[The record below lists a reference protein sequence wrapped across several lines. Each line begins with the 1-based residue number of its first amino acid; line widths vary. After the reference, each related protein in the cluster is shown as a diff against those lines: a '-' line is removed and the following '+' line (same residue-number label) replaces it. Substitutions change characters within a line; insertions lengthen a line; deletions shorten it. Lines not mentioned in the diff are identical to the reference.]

1 MRYGTIKKADI
12 ANGVGVRV
20 SLFVSGCRHHCKG
33 CFQPETWDFNYG
45 DEFTSA
51 QEDMIL
57 SELERPYYNGLTIL
71 GGEPMEPENQ
81 SAVLNLVKRFKEKFP
96 HMDLWVY
103 SGYLFEDDILAGKL
117 GDEKITRELISY
129 VDVLVDGKF
138 VEAEKDI
145 TLKFRGS
152 RNQRL
157 IDVKKSL
164 EQGKTV
170 LLELKNSRM

>member
-1 MRYGTIKKADI
+1 MRYGTVKKADI
-12 ANGVGVRV
+12 ANGLGVRV

-45 DEFTSA
+45 EEYTDA
-51 QEDMIL
+51 VQEDIL
-57 SELERPYYNGLTIL
+57 SELEKPYYQGLTVL

-81 SAVLNLVKRFKEKFP
+81 PYVLGLLKEFKKRFPEK
-96 HMDLWVY
+96 DIWVY
-103 SGYLFEDDILAGKL
+103 SGYTFENDILAGKL
-117 GDEKITRELISY
+117 GDAAITNELISY
-129 VDVLVDGKF
+129 VDVLVDGEF
-138 VEAEKDI
+138 VESERDI

-164 EQGKTV
+164 AEGKTI
-170 LLELKNSRM
+170 LLEL

>member
-1 MRYGTIKKADI
+1 MRYGTVKKADI
-12 ANGVGVRV
+12 ANGLGVRV

-45 DEFTSA
+45 EHYTDEV
-51 QEDMIL
+51 QEDIL
-57 SELERPYYNGLTIL
+57 SEFEKPYYQGLTVL

-81 SAVLNLVKRFKEKFP
+81 PYVLSLLKEFKKRFPEK
-96 HMDLWVY
+96 DVWIY
-103 SGYLFEDDILAGKL
+103 SGYTFEDDILAGKL
-117 GDEKITRELISY
+117 GDKDITNELISY
-129 VDVLVDGKF
+129 VDVLVDGEF
-138 VEAEKDI
+138 VQSERDI

-164 EQGKTV
+164 AEGKTV
-170 LLELKNSRM
+170 LLEL

>member
-1 MRYGTIKKADI
+1 MRYGTVKKADI
-12 ANGVGVRV
+12 ANGLGVRV

-45 DEFTSA
+45 EEYTDA
-51 QEDMIL
+51 VQEDIL
-57 SELERPYYNGLTIL
+57 SEFERPYYQGLTVL

-81 SAVLNLVKRFKEKFP
+81 PYVLELLKEFKKRFPDK
-96 HMDLWVY
+96 DVWIY
-103 SGYLFEDDILAGKL
+103 SGYTFEDDILAGKL
-117 GDEKITRELISY
+117 GDKAITDELISY
-129 VDVLVDGKF
+129 VDVLVDGEF
-138 VEAEKDI
+138 VQAEKDI

-164 EQGKTV
+164 AEGKTV
-170 LLELKNSRM
+170 LLEL

>member
-1 MRYGTIKKADI
+1 MRYGTVKKADI
-12 ANGVGVRV
+12 ANGLGVRV

-45 DEFTSA
+45 EHYTDEV
-51 QEDMIL
+51 QEDIL
-57 SELERPYYNGLTIL
+57 SEFEKPYYQGLTVL

-81 SAVLNLVKRFKEKFP
+81 PYVLSLLKEFKKRFPEK
-96 HMDLWVY
+96 DVWIY
-103 SGYLFEDDILAGKL
+103 SGYTFEDDILAGKL
-117 GDEKITRELISY
+117 GDKDITNELISY
-129 VDVLVDGKF
+129 VDVLVDGEF
-138 VEAEKDI
+138 VQAERDI

-164 EQGKTV
+164 KEGKTI
-170 LLELKNSRM
+170 LLEL

>member
-1 MRYGTIKKADI
+1 MRYGTVKKADI
-12 ANGVGVRV
+12 ANGLGVRV

-45 DEFTSA
+45 EHYTDEV
-51 QEDMIL
+51 QEDIL
-57 SELERPYYNGLTIL
+57 SEFEKPYYQGLTVL

-81 SAVLNLVKRFKEKFP
+81 PYVLSLLKEFKKRFSEK
-96 HMDLWVY
+96 DVWIY
-103 SGYLFEDDILAGKL
+103 SGYTFEDDILAGKL
-117 GDEKITRELISY
+117 GDKDITNELISY
-129 VDVLVDGKF
+129 VDVLVDGEF
-138 VEAEKDI
+138 VQAERDI

-164 EQGKTV
+164 KEGKTI
-170 LLELKNSRM
+170 LLEL

>member
-1 MRYGTIKKADI
+1 MRYGTVKKADI
-12 ANGVGVRV
+12 ANGLGVRV

-45 DEFTSA
+45 DEYTDA
-51 QEDMIL
+51 VKEDIL
-57 SELERPYYNGLTIL
+57 SEFERPYYQGLTVL

-81 SAVLNLVKRFKEKFP
+81 PYVLELLKEFKKRFPDK
-96 HMDLWVY
+96 DVWIY
-103 SGYLFEDDILAGKL
+103 SGYTFEDDILAGKL
-117 GDEKITRELISY
+117 GDKSITDELISY
-129 VDVLVDGKF
+129 VDVLVDGEF
-138 VEAEKDI
+138 VQAEKDI

-164 EQGKTV
+164 KEGKTV
-170 LLELKNSRM
+170 LLEL

>member
-1 MRYGTIKKADI
+1 MRYGTVKKADI
-12 ANGVGVRV
+12 ANGLGVRV

-45 DEFTSA
+45 EEYTDA
-51 QEDMIL
+51 VKEDIL
-57 SELERPYYNGLTIL
+57 SEFERPYYQGLTVL

-81 SAVLNLVKRFKEKFP
+81 PYVLELIKEFKKRFPDK
-96 HMDLWVY
+96 DVWIY
-103 SGYLFEDDILAGKL
+103 SGYTFEDDILAGKL
-117 GDEKITRELISY
+117 GDKAITDELISY
-129 VDVLVDGKF
+129 VDVLVDGEF
-138 VEAEKDI
+138 VQAEKDI

-164 EQGKTV
+164 KEGKTV
-170 LLELKNSRM
+170 LLEL

>member
-1 MRYGTIKKADI
+1 MRYGTVKKADI
-12 ANGVGVRV
+12 ANGLGVRV

-45 DEFTSA
+45 EEYTDA
-51 QEDMIL
+51 VKEDIL
-57 SELERPYYNGLTIL
+57 SEFERPYYRGLTVL

-81 SAVLNLVKRFKEKFP
+81 PYVLELLREFKKRFPDK
-96 HMDLWVY
+96 DVWIY
-103 SGYLFEDDILAGKL
+103 SGYTFEDDILAGKL
-117 GDEKITRELISY
+117 GDKAITDELISY
-129 VDVLVDGKF
+129 VDVLVDGEF
-138 VEAEKDI
+138 VQAEKDI

-164 EQGKTV
+164 KEGKTV
-170 LLELKNSRM
+170 LLEL

>member
-1 MRYGTIKKADI
+1 MRYGTVKKSDI
-12 ANGVGVRV
+12 ANGLGVRV

-45 DEFTSA
+45 EEYTSA
-51 QEDMIL
+51 VQEDIL
-57 SELERPYYNGLTIL
+57 SELERPYYQGLTVL

-81 SAVLNLVKRFKEKFP
+81 PVVLELVREFKKRFPDK
-96 HMDLWVY
+96 DVWIY
-103 SGYLFEDDILAGKL
+103 SGYTFEDDILAGKL
-117 GDEKITRELISY
+117 GDKDIANELISY
-129 VDVLVDGKF
+129 VDVLVDGEF
-138 VEAEKDI
+138 VQAERDI

-164 EQGKTV
+164 AEGKTV
-170 LLELKNSRM
+170 LLEL